1 LERGR
6 GLRRK
11 ASDSCNGEKK
21 PPENNLKRIPLGE
34 KKGKREGEK
43 REKRAEV

>member
-1 LERGR
+1 LGRGR

-21 PPENNLKRIPLGE
+21 LPENNLKRIPLGE
-34 KKGKREGEK
+34 KKKK
-43 REKRAEV
+43 REKKEQK